1 MTDTLSTPDV
11 NHGAD
16 RWLTRYYLVR
26 AAFNVAWVAAAFL
39 TPDAAP
45 ALAVLFLIYPAW
57 DAAANVVDAQRSGG
71 LRSNPTQAINAAVSV
86 LTTGAVAVALTTSM
100 NAVLGVFGVW
110 AAGSGLLQLATGL
123 RRRRSA
129 GGQWA
134 MLLSGAQST
143 AAGVMFVIASSASE
157 VPDATVVAPYAAF
170 GAFYFLVAAVWL
182 AIGAARRAR
191 TS

>member
-1 MTDTLSTPDV
+1 MTDTLSTPEVD
-11 NHGAD
+11 HGAD

-71 LRSNPTQAINAAVSV
+71 LRSNPTQAVNAAASV
-86 LTTGAVAVALTTSM
+86 LTTGAVAVALTNSM

-110 AAGSGLLQLATGL
+110 AAVSGLLQLATGL
-123 RRRRSA
+123 RRRRRA

-143 AAGVMFVIASSASE
+143 AAGVMFVIASTSSE

-170 GAFYFLVAAVWL
+170 GAFYFLVAAGWL
-182 AIGAARRAR
+182 AISAARRAR
-191 TS
+191 KA

>member
-1 MTDTLSTPDV
+1 MTDTLSAPEVD
-11 NHGAD
+11 HGAD

-71 LRSNPTQAINAAVSV
+71 VRNNPTQAVNAAVSM
-86 LTTGAVAVALTTSM
+86 LTAGAVAVALTDSM

-110 AAGSGLLQLATGL
+110 AAVSGLLQLATGL
-123 RRRRSA
+123 RRRRRA

-143 AAGVMFVIASSASE
+143 AAGVMFVIASTSTE
-157 VPDATVVAPYAAF
+157 VPDATAVAPYAAF
-170 GAFYFLVAAVWL
+170 GAFYFVVAAVWL
-182 AIGAARRAR
+182 TIGAVRRSRNA
-191 TS
+191 

>member
-1 MTDTLSTPDV
+1 MTDTLSTPEVD
-11 NHGAD
+11 HGAD

-71 LRSNPTQAINAAVSV
+71 LRSNPTQAVNAAASV
-86 LTTGAVAVALTTSM
+86 LTTGAVAVALTNSM

-110 AAGSGLLQLATGL
+110 AAVSGLLQLATGL
-123 RRRRSA
+123 RRRRRA

-143 AAGVMFVIASSASE
+143 AAGVMFVIASTSSE

-170 GAFYFLVAAVWL
+170 GAFYFLVAAGWL
-182 AIGAARRAR
+182 AISAARRAR
-191 TS
+191 EA